1 METTGLILSIQAVVV
16 EPTLELAEQTFECIS
31 DLCKRVPSPSLTCQL
46 LAGAAGNKRSGD
58 NRSTSTLSA

>member
-1 METTGLILSIQAVVV
+1 MGTTGLILSIQAVVV

-46 LAGAAGNKRSGD
+46 LAGAAGSKRSK
-58 NRSTSTLSA
+58 STLFKL